1 MPLGLRR
8 GSRSQFK
15 HIIHGLVPAA
25 TIAPRP
31 AVPRTPPPRSPDPS
45 PERPRSA
52 LAAAILVSTLTGRT
66 FAIPQPNHRSH
77 SESDTTYLEGDG
89 GVIEPYATVTEF
101 RSGPEWLEEQ
111 EKRYSLP
118 AFKMSD
124 YSEDEDEDEDEDV
137 EPYLSD
143 GDSKHVELSTQKK
156 ENNFEDAI
164 YAVPH
169 QNNKDKDTLL
179 FRAYTEKDGTASEQ
193 GEFSDLEVGSLQ
205 VKGKHP
211 LQNLKDEKLSAENVI
226 FEKPPLSPDVSIR
239 RRREQMGLSKHD
251 FEELKQQ
258 NFFLTTTNETLAHE
272 LEEIK
277 QEMKELYSKFKE
289 MEKDNGSIKETEQS
303 PQRKVDVAEFLSL
316 RQQAQELVDEN
327 DDLKMIVYRL
337 NVELSRYQTKFRHL
351 SKEENM
357 EIEGLPFKGP
367 PPPWLLDRKYLSP
380 LLLAYEDRMKEKDDL
395 HVMLE
400 EEMKMFKT
408 RVEEVIKENETL
420 HRELNKSS
428 PLTSKEW
435 HQLQTQA
442 QLVLE
447 ENKVLMQQLEI
458 QQAKAKENNQQH
470 SQEVS
475 KLIKQQMLLE
485 NKAKNQEEAL
495 AENEEQLDI
504 LRSKCQNLK
513 ILLDSQIE
521 IKVHDSI
528 VNELKSQLQK
538 EKEKWDAEADNLIG
552 KMTELQAQNKSLL
565 LDKSK
570 LEAEN
575 KVLGAELERAQKLN
589 RGSQKQID
597 FLQQQVEEA
606 MEKEEV
612 AHQYLT
618 NFVILA
624 NAIAQER
631 DNLVQLA
638 QCLESEKQG
647 VLYKIIEGNIRLGKL
662 EEKVKVYK
670 KKAAVKLGDFNHR
683 MTKQEEDFA
692 GKIDQYQREMKHLQ
706 QLLQDKQDALE
717 EVLQQKR
724 EVEGEL
730 EVVWESTT
738 KENQRMK
745 EFLYT
750 TLEKSHSWKKASTFE
765 SSLNQI
771 SKEDLVEGYAVSYC
785 EVKSSTGIQL
795 PEMPSLHTLYQTE
808 PSDSKDTTSKAE
820 LFLQR
825 EANLC

>member
-8 GSRSQFK
+8 YRRSQFK
-15 HIIHGLVPAA
+15 HIVHGLVPAA

-77 SESDTTYLEGDG
+77 SESETTYLEGDG
-89 GVIEPYATVTEF
+89 DVIEPYATVTEF
-101 RSGPEWLEEQ
+101 RPGPEWPDGQ

-118 AFKMSD
+118 AFKMSS
-124 YSEDEDEDEDEDV
+124 YSGDEDEDV
-137 EPYLSD
+137 ETSLSD
-143 GDSKHVELSTQKK
+143 NYSEHVELSTLKK
-156 ENNFEDAI
+156 ENSFEDAV

-169 QNNKDKDTLL
+169 KNNKETDPLVFST
-179 FRAYTEKDGTASEQ
+179 YTEKGGTASEQ
-193 GEFSDLEVGSLQ
+193 VDLEVGSLQ
-205 VKGKHP
+205 VK
-211 LQNLKDEKLSAENVI
+211 
-226 FEKPPLSPDVSIR
+226 DVSIR
-239 RRREQMGLSKHD
+239 RHREETEFSKRNFD
-251 FEELKQQ
+251 ELKQQ
-258 NFFLTTTNETLAHE
+258 NFYLTTTNETLAHE
-272 LEEIK
+272 LEEIN
-277 QEMKELYSKFKE
+277 QEMKELYSKLKE
-289 MEKDNGSIKETEQS
+289 MEKDNGSVKESDQS
-303 PQRKVDVAEFLSL
+303 PQRKVDVDEFLSL

-337 NVELSRYQTKFRHL
+337 NVELSQYQTKFRHL
-351 SKEENM
+351 PKEENT
-357 EIEGLPFKGP
+357 EIKGLPFKGP

-395 HVMLE
+395 NVMLE
-400 EEMKMFKT
+400 EEMKMFKL

-420 HRELNKSS
+420 HQELNKSS

-447 ENKVLMQQLEI
+447 ENKILMQQLEI

-485 NKAKNQEEAL
+485 NKVKSQEKAL
-495 AENEEQLDI
+495 AENEEQLEI

-513 ILLDSQIE
+513 IQLDSQIE
-521 IKVHDSI
+521 IKAHDTI

-538 EKEKWDAEADNLIG
+538 EKEKWNAETDNLIG
-552 KMTELQAQNKSLL
+552 KMTELQAQTKSLL

-575 KVLGAELERAQKLN
+575 KVLGAELEKAQKLN

-597 FLQQQVEEA
+597 LLQQQVEEA

-624 NAIAQER
+624 NVIAQER
-631 DNLVQLA
+631 DNLIHLA
-638 QCLESEKQG
+638 QCLENEKQG
-647 VLYKIIEGNIRLGKL
+647 VLYKIIEGNVRLGKL

-670 KKAAVKLGDFNHR
+670 KKVAMKLGDFNHR
-683 MTKQEEDFA
+683 VAQQEEDFA
-692 GKIDQYQREMKHLQ
+692 EKIDQYQREMKHLQ
-706 QLLQDKQDALE
+706 QLLQDKQKALE

-724 EVEGEL
+724 EVENEL

-745 EFLYT
+745 EFLHT
-750 TLEKSHSWKKASTFE
+750 SLKNTHLWQKAIVCDSG
-765 SSLNQI
+765 LNEI
-771 SKEDLVEGYAVSYC
+771 SKEDLVKGYALSYC
-785 EVKSSTGIQL
+785 EVKSSGIQL
-795 PEMPSLHTLYQTE
+795 PEMPVLHTLCQTE
-808 PSDSKDTTSKAE
+808 PTDSKDTTSKAE
-820 LFLQR
+820 FFLQR
-825 EANLC
+825 EANLY

>member
-8 GSRSQFK
+8 DRRSQFK

-25 TIAPRP
+25 TIAPKP

-66 FAIPQPNHRSH
+66 FAIPQPNHRSR
-77 SESDTTYLEGDG
+77 SESDATYLEGDG

-101 RSGPEWLEEQ
+101 RPGPEWPEVQ

-118 AFKMSD
+118 AFKMSG
-124 YSEDEDEDEDEDV
+124 YSDDEDEDEDV
-137 EPYLSD
+137 ETYLSD
-143 GDSKHVELSTQKK
+143 NYSEHVELSTQKK
-156 ENNFEDAI
+156 EKNFKDAV

-169 QNNKDKDTLL
+169 RSKKDTDPLV

-193 GEFSDLEVGSLQ
+193 GEFPNLEVGSLQ

-226 FEKPPLSPDVSIR
+226 FEKPPPSPDVSTR
-239 RRREQMGLSKHD
+239 RQRKQMELSKHNFD
-251 FEELKQQ
+251 ELKQQ
-258 NFFLTTTNETLAHE
+258 NFNLTTTNEILAHE

-277 QEMKELYSKFKE
+277 QEMKELYSKLKE
-289 MEKDNGSIKETEQS
+289 MEKDNGSVKETEQS
-303 PQRKVDVAEFLSL
+303 PQRKVNVAEFLSL

-337 NVELSRYQTKFRHL
+337 NVELSRYQTKFRQL
-351 SKEENM
+351 SKEENI

-395 HVMLE
+395 NVMLE
-400 EEMKMFKT
+400 EEMKMFKI
-408 RVEEVIKENETL
+408 RVEEVVKENETL
-420 HRELNKSS
+420 HQELNKSS

-435 HQLQTQA
+435 RQLQTQA

-447 ENKVLMQQLEI
+447 ENKILMQQLEI

-470 SQEVS
+470 NQEVS

-485 NKAKNQEEAL
+485 SKVKSQEKAL
-495 AENEEQLDI
+495 AEKKEQVDI

-513 ILLDSQIE
+513 IQLDSQIE
-521 IKVHDSI
+521 IKVHDII

-538 EKEKWDAEADNLIG
+538 EKEKWSAETDSLIG
-552 KMTELQAQNKSLL
+552 KMTELQAQTKSLL
-565 LDKSK
+565 LNKSK

-575 KVLGAELERAQKLN
+575 KVLGAELEKAQKLN

-597 FLQQQVEEA
+597 LLQQQVEEA

-624 NAIAQER
+624 NGIAQER
-631 DNLVQLA
+631 DNLIHLA
-638 QCLESEKQG
+638 QCLENEKQG

-670 KKAAVKLGDFNHR
+670 KKVAVKLGDFNHR
-683 MTKQEEDFA
+683 VTKQEEDFA
-692 GKIDQYQREMKHLQ
+692 EKSDQYQREMRHLQ
-706 QLLQDKQDALE
+706 QLLRDKQETLE

-730 EVVWESTT
+730 EVVWESTA

-745 EFLYT
+745 EFLHT
-750 TLEKSHSWKKASTFE
+750 TLKKTHSWKKASAYD
-765 SSLNQI
+765 SGLNQM
-771 SKEDLVEGYAVSYC
+771 SKEDLVEGYALSYC
-785 EVKSSTGIQL
+785 EVKSSSGIQL
-795 PEMPSLHTLYQTE
+795 PEMPALHTLCQTE
-808 PSDSKDTTSKAE
+808 PNDSKDSTSRAE
-820 LFLQR
+820 FFLQR
-825 EANLC
+825 EANLY

>member
-1 MPLGLRR
+1 MPLGLKDR
-8 GSRSQFK
+8 RSQFK
-15 HIIHGLVPAA
+15 HIVHGLVPAA

-77 SESDTTYLEGDG
+77 SESETIYLEGDG
-89 GVIEPYATVTEF
+89 DIIEPYATVTEF
-101 RSGPEWLEEQ
+101 RPGPEWPDGQ
-111 EKRYSLP
+111 KKRYSLP
-118 AFKMSD
+118 AFKMSG
-124 YSEDEDEDEDEDV
+124 YSEDEDEDV
-137 EPYLSD
+137 ETYLSD
-143 GDSKHVELSTQKK
+143 NYSEHVELSTQKK
-156 ENNFEDAI
+156 ENNFEDAD

-169 QNNKDKDTLL
+169 RNNKDTDPLV
-179 FRAYTEKDGTASEQ
+179 FRAYTEKDGTTSEQ

-211 LQNLKDEKLSAENVI
+211 LQNFKDEKVSADNVI
-226 FEKPPLSPDVSIR
+226 SEKPPPSPDVSVR
-239 RRREQMGLSKHD
+239 RRREQMELSKHNFD
-251 FEELKQQ
+251 ELKQQ
-258 NFFLTTTNETLAHE
+258 NFYLTTINETLTHE

-277 QEMKELYSKFKE
+277 QKMKELYSKLKE
-289 MEKDNGSIKETEQS
+289 MENVKESEPS
-303 PQRKVDVAEFLSL
+303 PKRKVDVAEFLSL

-327 DDLKMIVYRL
+327 DHLKMMVYRL
-337 NVELSRYQTKFRHL
+337 NVELSQYQTKFRRL
-351 SKEENM
+351 SKEENT

-367 PPPWLLDRKYLSP
+367 PPPWL
-380 LLLAYEDRMKEKDDL
+380 
-395 HVMLE
+395 
-400 EEMKMFKT
+400 EEMKMFKI

-420 HRELNKSS
+420 HQKLTKSS

-447 ENKVLMQQLEI
+447 ENKILMEQLEI

-470 SQEVS
+470 VEEVS
-475 KLIKQQMLLE
+475 TLVKQQMLLE
-485 NKAKNQEEAL
+485 NKVKSQEKAL
-495 AENEEQLDI
+495 AENEEQLGI

-513 ILLDSQIE
+513 IQLDNKME
-521 IKVHDSI
+521 IKVHDTI

-538 EKEKWDAEADNLIG
+538 EKEKWNAEADSLIG
-552 KMTELQAQNKSLL
+552 KMTELQAQSKSLL
-565 LDKSK
+565 LEKSN

-589 RGSQKQID
+589 RESQKQID
-597 FLQQQVEEA
+597 LLQQQVEEA
-606 MEKEEV
+606 MEKEEI

-624 NAIAQER
+624 NSIAQER
-631 DNLVQLA
+631 DNLIHLA
-638 QCLESEKQG
+638 QCLENEKQE
-647 VLYKIIEGNIRLGKL
+647 VLYKIFEGNVRLGKL

-670 KKAAVKLGDFNHR
+670 KKVAVKLGDFNHR
-683 MTKQEEDFA
+683 VTKQEEDFA
-692 GKIDQYQREMKHLQ
+692 EKIVQYQREMKHLQ
-706 QLLQDKQDALE
+706 QLLRDKQEALE

-730 EVVWESTT
+730 EVVWESTA

-750 TLEKSHSWKKASTFE
+750 TLKKTHSWKNASVCD
-765 SSLNQI
+765 SDINHI
-771 SKEDLVEGYAVSYC
+771 SKEELVEGYALSYC
-785 EVKSSTGIQL
+785 EVKSSSGIQV
-795 PEMPSLHTLYQTE
+795 PEMPALHTLCQTE
-808 PSDSKDTTSKAE
+808 PNDGKDTTSKAE
-820 LFLQR
+820 FFLQK
-825 EANLC
+825 EANLY

>member
-8 GSRSQFK
+8 DRRSQFK
-15 HIIHGLVPAA
+15 HIVHGLVPAA

-45 PERPRSA
+45 PERPKSA

-66 FAIPQPNHRSH
+66 FAIPQPHHRSH
-77 SESDTTYLEGDG
+77 SESETTYLEGDG

-101 RSGPEWLEEQ
+101 RPGPDCPDGQ

-118 AFKMSD
+118 AFKMSG
-124 YSEDEDEDEDEDV
+124 YSEDEDEDV
-137 EPYLSD
+137 ETYLSNNY
-143 GDSKHVELSTQKK
+143 SEHVELSTQKK
-156 ENNFEDAI
+156 ENNFEDAV

-169 QNNKDKDTLL
+169 RNNKDTDPLV

-193 GEFSDLEVGSLQ
+193 GEFLDLEVGSLQ

-211 LQNLKDEKLSAENVI
+211 LQNLKDEKVSAENVI
-226 FEKPPLSPDVSIR
+226 FEKPPPSPDVSIR
-239 RRREQMGLSKHD
+239 RRREQMELSKHN
-251 FEELKQQ
+251 FGELKQQ
-258 NFFLTTTNETLAHE
+258 NFCLTTTNEILAHE

-277 QEMKELYSKFKE
+277 QEMKELYSRLKE

-303 PQRKVDVAEFLSL
+303 SQRKVDVAEFLSL

-337 NVELSRYQTKFRHL
+337 NAELSRYQTKFRNL
-351 SKEENM
+351 SKEENT
-357 EIEGLPFKGP
+357 EIKGLPFKGP

-395 HVMLE
+395 NVMLE
-400 EEMKMFKT
+400 EEMKMFKI

-420 HRELNKSS
+420 HQELNKSS
-428 PLTSKEW
+428 PFTSKEW

-447 ENKVLMQQLEI
+447 ENKILMQQLEI

-470 SQEVS
+470 NQEVA

-485 NKAKNQEEAL
+485 NKIKSQEKEL
-495 AENEEQLDI
+495 AENKEQLDI

-513 ILLDSQIE
+513 IQLDNQIE
-521 IKVHDSI
+521 IKAQDTI

-538 EKEKWDAEADNLIG
+538 EKEKWNAETDSLVG
-552 KMTELQAQNKSLL
+552 KMTELQAQTKSLL

-575 KVLGAELERAQKLN
+575 KVLEAELERAQKLN
-589 RGSQKQID
+589 RGNQKQIEL
-597 FLQQQVEEA
+597 LQQQVEEA

-631 DNLVQLA
+631 DGLIQLA
-638 QCLESEKQG
+638 QCLENEKQG
-647 VLYKIIEGNIRLGKL
+647 VLYKMMEGNVRFGKL
-662 EEKVKVYK
+662 EEKMKVCK
-670 KKAAVKLGDFNHR
+670 KKVAVKLRNFNHIV
-683 MTKQEEDFA
+683 TKQEEDFA

-706 QLLQDKQDALE
+706 QLLQDKQEALE

-730 EVVWESTT
+730 EVVWESTA

-745 EFLYT
+745 EFLHT
-750 TLEKSHSWKKASTFE
+750 TLKKTHSWKKANVYDSG
-765 SSLNQI
+765 LNQI
-771 SKEDLVEGYAVSYC
+771 SKEDLVEGCALSYC
-785 EVKSSTGIQL
+785 ELKSSSGIQL
-795 PEMPSLHTLYQTE
+795 PEMPALHTLCQTE
-808 PSDSKDTTSKAE
+808 PIDSKDTTSKAE
-820 LFLQR
+820 FFLQR
-825 EANLC
+825 EANLY